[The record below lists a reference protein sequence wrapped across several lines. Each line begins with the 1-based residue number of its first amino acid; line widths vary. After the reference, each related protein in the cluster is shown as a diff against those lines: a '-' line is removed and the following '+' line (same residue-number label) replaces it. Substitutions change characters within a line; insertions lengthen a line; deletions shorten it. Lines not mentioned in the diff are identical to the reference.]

1 MKKIV
6 LLFASVF
13 SLIAVAAPVNG
24 FGAFSVSANKQVT
37 FSPGNLQYHPATNQ
51 WRFAANQTYYI
62 GDSNT
67 NIAVDYDG
75 WLDLFGWSTVFTYYG
90 ISTSV
95 NSNDYGDS
103 FVDWGTA
110 TIGEETANTW
120 RTLTVEEWYYLLYE
134 RNNASRLK
142 GIGVVNGVNGLILLP
157 DGWRCPPGVM
167 FLTGFYDQESEEQY
181 AEHQVFTPEYW
192 AKLEAL
198 GAVFLPA
205 AGNRSG
211 TDVGNVQ
218 GVGYYWSATEEDSDY
233 VYCLYFRSDRA
244 WMISS
249 NRYYGH
255 SVRLV
260 KDLQ

>member
-1 MKKIV
+1 MKRFF
-6 LLFASVF
+6 LFLALVSSIWTYASSPQGRGV
-13 SLIAVAAPVNG
+13 
-24 FGAFSVSANKQVT
+24 FSVSADKQVT

-51 WRFAANQTYYI
+51 WRFASNQTELI
-62 GDSNT
+62 GDAN
-67 NIAVDYDG
+67 NQIAVDYDG

-90 ISTSV
+90 ISTSK
-95 NSNDYGDS
+95 NNEDYGDS

-110 TIGEETANTW
+110 TIGEDPANTW
-120 RTLTVEEWYYLLYE
+120 RTLTINEWYYLLYE
-134 RNNASRLK
+134 RNHASRLK

-167 FLTGFYDQESEEQY
+167 FQTGFYDQANEEAY
-181 AEHQVFTPEYW
+181 AQHQVFTPEHW

-205 AGNRSG
+205 AGYRDGS
-211 TDVGNVQ
+211 DVDDVQ
-218 GVGYYWSATEEDSDY
+218 FGGYYWSATEYDSNGAY
-233 VYCLYFRSDRA
+233 GLYFYSEEADVD
-244 WMISS
+244 
-249 NRYYGH
+249 NGGRYSGL

>member
-1 MKKIV
+1 MKRIF
-6 LLFASVF
+6 LFLALVSSIWTYASSPKGIGV
-13 SLIAVAAPVNG
+13 
-24 FGAFSVSANKQVT
+24 FSVSADKQVT

-51 WRFAANQTYYI
+51 WRFASNQTELI
-62 GDSNT
+62 GDAN
-67 NIAVDYDG
+67 NQIAVDYDG
-75 WLDLFGWSTVFTYYG
+75 WLDLFGWSTIFTYYG
-90 ISTSV
+90 VSTSE
-95 NSNDYGDS
+95 NNADYGDS

-120 RTLTVEEWYYLLYE
+120 RTLTDNEWYYLLYK

-167 FLTGFYDQESEEQY
+167 FQTGFDDQVSEEPY
-181 AEHQVFTPEYW
+181 AQHQVFTPEHW

-205 AGNRSG
+205 AGYRDGS
-211 TDVGNVQ
+211 NVAVVQ
-218 GVGYYWSATEEDSDY
+218 IYGEYWSSTTDDSDY
-233 VYCLYFRSDRA
+233 ARSLYFYSDEA
-244 WMISS
+244 
-249 NRYYGH
+249 NVDYFDRYYGQ

-260 KDLQ
+260 KDL

>member
-1 MKKIV
+1 MKRFF
-6 LLFASVF
+6 LFLALVSSIWTYASSPQGIGV
-13 SLIAVAAPVNG
+13 
-24 FGAFSVSANKQVT
+24 FSVSADKQVT

-51 WRFAANQTYYI
+51 WRFASNQTELI
-62 GDSNT
+62 GDAN
-67 NIAVDYDG
+67 NQIAVDYDG

-90 ISTSV
+90 ISTSR
-95 NSNDYGDS
+95 NNADYGDS

-120 RTLTVEEWYYLLYE
+120 RTLTKNEWSYLLRD
-134 RNNASRLK
+134 RNNASRLM

-167 FLTGFYDQESEEQY
+167 FQTGFYDQGSEEPY
-181 AEHQVFTPEYW
+181 AQHQVFTPEHW

-205 AGNRSG
+205 AGGRDGS
-211 TDVGNVQ
+211 DVEDVQ
-218 GVGYYWSATEEDSDY
+218 FGGYYWSATKCESY
-233 VYCLYFRSDRA
+233 NAFYLYFYSDETDVTYD
-244 WMISS
+244 
-249 NRYYGH
+249 NRCYGL

-260 KDLQ
+260 KDL